1 MKPKIPKEL
10 ISDICSMITNLAG
23 YANYC
28 SGKDLVRIERI
39 ILDLEV
45 LLSEDKE

>member
-1 MKPKIPKEL
+1 M
-10 ISDICSMITNLAG
+10 SSMIHNLAG

-28 SGKDLVRIERI
+28 SGKDLGRIERI

-45 LLSEDKE
+45 LLSEK

>member
-1 MKPKIPKEL
+1 MKPKIPEEL
-10 ISDICSMITNLAG
+10 RSDMCSMIANMAG

-45 LLSEDKE
+45 LLSEK